1 MIEEMQM
8 KTMIIYVT
16 LNPLKWQTLERLITL
31 GTGYDL
37 LDLLDIAI
45 EHLNL
50 CNYLKKEVSFIL

>member
-1 MIEEMQM
+1 MIKEMQM

-16 LNPLKWQTLERLITL
+16 LNPFKWQTLERLITL

-45 EHLNL
+45 ELSNM